1 MEKAVDVDSVRPTYA
16 LHDGERVT
24 VLDRSDDL
32 LAMEAEWDPEETRP
46 PAHLHPHQDERFE
59 VLEGELTAEV
69 GGRTRV
75 LRQGETLEVPRRTS
89 HRMWNAGE
97 GSARA
102 RWEVR
107 PALRTQEMFAA
118 IDHSRAFRRS
128 PKGGGMTPLG
138 AAPVLREFS
147 EEFRLAAPAVVSVP
161 LLAGLAA
168 VARLRGYPRP

>member
-1 MEKAVDVDSVRPTYA
+1 MTADGPTYA

-24 VLDRSDDL
+24 VLDRSDEL

-59 VLEGELTAEV
+59 VLEGELTTDV
-69 GGRTRV
+69 GGKVRM
-75 LRQGETLEVPRRTS
+75 LRAGETIEVPRRTS
-89 HRMWNAGE
+89 HRMWNAGKQPV
-97 GSARA
+97 RA

-118 IDHSRAFRRS
+118 IDRSRAFRS
-128 PKGGGMTPLG
+128 AAKGGGMTPVG

-147 EEFRLAAPAVVSVP
+147 EEFRLTLPRPLAAP
-161 LLAGLAA
+161 LLAGLDA

>member
-1 MEKAVDVDSVRPTYA
+1 M
-16 LHDGERVT
+16 T
-24 VLDRSDDL
+24 VLDRSDEL
-32 LAMEAEWDPEETRP
+32 LSMEAVWDPEETRP

-59 VLEGELTAEV
+59 VLEGELTADV

-75 LRQGETLEVPRRTS
+75 LRAGETIEVPRRTS

-97 GSARA
+97 EPARA

-118 IDHSRAFRRS
+118 IDRSRAFRRS
-128 PKGGGMTPLG
+128 PKGGGMTPVG
-138 AAPVLREFS
+138 AAPVLLEFS
-147 EEFRLAAPAVVSVP
+147 EEFRLTLPSVVALP
-161 LLAGLAA
+161 LLGGLAA

>member
-1 MEKAVDVDSVRPTYA
+1 MHPDGPTYA

-24 VLDRSDDL
+24 VLDRSDEL

-59 VLEGELTAEV
+59 VLEGELTADV

-75 LRQGETLEVPRRTS
+75 LRAGETIEVPRRTT

-97 GSARA
+97 RPVRA

-118 IDHSRAFRRS
+118 IDRSRAFRRS

-138 AAPVLREFS
+138 AGPVLREFS
-147 EEFRLAAPAVVSVP
+147 EEFRLALPGP
-161 LLAGLAA
+161 LATPLVAALAA

>member
-1 MEKAVDVDSVRPTYA
+1 MVAEGPTYA

-24 VLDRSDDL
+24 VLDRSDEL

-59 VLEGELTAEV
+59 VLEGELTADV

-75 LRQGETLEVPRRTS
+75 LRAGETIEVPRRTS
-89 HRMWNAGE
+89 HRMWNASE
-97 GSARA
+97 RPARA

-107 PALRTQEMFAA
+107 PALRTEEMFAA
-118 IDHSRAFRRS
+118 IDRSRAFRRS
-128 PKGGGMTPLG
+128 PKGGGMTALG

-147 EEFRLAAPAVVSVP
+147 EEFRLTLPGVVTAP

-168 VARLRGYPRP
+168 AARLRGYPRP